1 MDESTHARSGPL
13 SHVVVLDLSTMLAGP
28 YCTQILADMGARIIK
43 VERLEGKGDFTRHL
57 PPYFVKGASAY
68 YLSVNRNKESVVIDL
83 KRPEGR
89 DLLLRMVQQ
98 ADVLVENYRP
108 GVMERLGLGYAK
120 LAEVNPRLVLCSISG
135 FGQDGP
141 YKERPAFDMIVQAL
155 SGSMSITG
163 EPGHRPVRLGVPLGD
178 LAAGMFG
185 AIGTLA
191 AVARRDVDGK
201 GEHVDVSMLD
211 CQVSMLSYLGQYF
224 LVSGE
229 IPGPQGRGHQSIP
242 TYRSFTCGDDIDVV
256 ITANTEK
263 MWQSLCKVLGLADL
277 LQDPRFSTNE
287 DRFRNKEA
295 LWKELEAA
303 FLRRSSG
310 EWLERLQAADIPAA
324 PVNTVDRA
332 LADPQVRHR
341 NMVVAARHRDGDA
354 LPLLGNPIKLSRTAC
369 EAVGWPP
376 ELGEHTRPVLQEL
389 LHLMPQE
396 IATLEAGGVV
406 HCGGSGEGNEIG
418 RADR

>member
-1 MDESTHARSGPL
+1 MDRSTNVRSGPL
-13 SHVVVLDLSTMLAGP
+13 SQAVVLDLSIMLAGP
-28 YCTQILADMGARIIK
+28 YCTQVLADLGARIIK
-43 VERLEGKGDFTRHL
+43 LERLEGKGDFTRHL
-57 PPYFVKGASAY
+57 PPHFVKGTSAY
-68 YLSVNRNKESVVIDL
+68 FHSVNRSKESVVIDL

-89 DLLLRMVQQ
+89 DLFLRLVKQ
-98 ADVLVENYRP
+98 ADIVVENYRP

-120 LAEVNPRLVLCSISG
+120 LAEVNPRIVLCSISG
-135 FGQDGP
+135 FGQGGP
-141 YKERPAFDMIVQAL
+141 YSERPAFDMIVQGL

-163 EPGHRPVRLGVPLGD
+163 EPGRRPVRLGVPLGD

-185 AIGTLA
+185 AIGALA
-191 AVARRDVDGK
+191 AIARRDVDGK
-201 GEHVDVSMLD
+201 GQHVDVSMLD
-211 CQVSMLSYLGQYF
+211 CQVSMLSYLGQYY

-229 IPGPQGRGHQSIP
+229 VPGTQGRGHQSIP

-263 MWQSLCKVLGLADL
+263 MWQSLCKVLGLPDL
-277 LQDPRFSTNE
+277 IQDRRFLVNE

-303 FLRRSSG
+303 FLQRSST

-341 NMVVAARHRDGDA
+341 NMVVTAQHRDGDTMS
-354 LPLLGNPIKLSRTAC
+354 LLGNPIKMSRTAC
-369 EAVGWPP
+369 ETITWPP
-376 ELGEHTRPVLQEL
+376 DLGEHTRPVLEEFL
-389 LHLMPQE
+389 GMSPDE
-396 IATLEAGGVV
+396 VSALEAGEIVY
-406 HCGGSGEGNEIG
+406 CGGP
-418 RADR
+418 R

>member
-1 MDESTHARSGPL
+1 MDRSTNVRSGPL
-13 SHVVVLDLSTMLAGP
+13 SQAVVLDLSIMLAGP
-28 YCTQILADMGARIIK
+28 YCTQILADLGARIIK
-43 VERLEGKGDFTRHL
+43 LERLEGKGDFTRHL
-57 PPYFVKGASAY
+57 PPHFVKGTSAY
-68 YLSVNRNKESVVIDL
+68 FHSVNRSKESVVIDL

-89 DLLLRMVQQ
+89 DLFLRLVKQ
-98 ADVLVENYRP
+98 ADIVVENYRP
-108 GVMERLGLGYAK
+108 GVMERLGLGYAT
-120 LAEVNPRLVLCSISG
+120 LAEVNPRIVLCSISG

-141 YKERPAFDMIVQAL
+141 YSERPAFDMIVQGL

-163 EPGHRPVRLGVPLGD
+163 EPGRRPVRLGVPLGD

-185 AIGTLA
+185 AIGALA
-191 AVARRDVDGK
+191 AIARRDVDGK
-201 GEHVDVSMLD
+201 GQHVDVSMLD
-211 CQVSMLSYLGQYF
+211 CQVSMLSYLGQYY

-229 IPGPQGRGHQSIP
+229 VPGTQGRGHQSIP

-263 MWQSLCKVLGLADL
+263 MWQSLCKVLGLPEL
-277 LQDPRFSTNE
+277 IQDPRFLVNE

-303 FLRRSSG
+303 FLQRSST

-341 NMVVAARHRDGDA
+341 NMVVTAQHRDGDTM
-354 LPLLGNPIKLSRTAC
+354 PLLGNPIKMSRTSC
-369 EAVGWPP
+369 DTITWPP
-376 ELGEHTRPVLQEL
+376 DLGEHTRSVLEEL
-389 LHLMPQE
+389 LGMRPE
-396 IATLEAGGVV
+396 EVAALETSGIV
-406 HCGGSGEGNEIG
+406 HCGGP
-418 RADR
+418 R